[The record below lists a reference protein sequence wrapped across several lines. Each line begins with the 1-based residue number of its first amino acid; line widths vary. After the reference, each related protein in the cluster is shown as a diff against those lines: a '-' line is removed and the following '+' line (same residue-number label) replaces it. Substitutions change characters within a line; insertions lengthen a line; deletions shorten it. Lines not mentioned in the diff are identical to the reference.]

1 MGWAT
6 RANLRD
12 AAGRGG
18 SGVDG
23 YSAEQVR
30 AAEAPHLA
38 AGEPLMAIAA
48 AGLADAIRDALRD
61 RGADADADAIG
72 DPDADSDAGVAAD
85 SGDAVRGVAGASI
98 LILVG
103 TGNNG
108 GDALFAG
115 AELAGEGADVV
126 LLPVGER
133 MHPQG
138 RDAALA
144 AGARIR
150 EPAEALVELPGLA
163 GRSHVIVDG
172 ILGTGTGASPAL
184 RGTAREVVAAILP
197 ALQGRQRPTVI
208 AVDIP
213 SGVSPD
219 DGSVP
224 DPTVLPADVT
234 VTFGGVKAG
243 LLLPPASRLAGRLRL
258 IDIGLGPELARMEP
272 LLIVPDAA
280 G

>member
-1 MGWAT
+1 M
-6 RANLRD
+6 
-12 AAGRGG
+12 
-18 SGVDG
+18 DG

-30 AAEAPHLA
+30 EAEAPHLA

-48 AGLADAIRDALRD
+48 AGLAEAIRDALRE
-61 RGADADADAIG
+61 RAGGAAQ
-72 DPDADSDAGVAAD
+72 AA
-85 SGDAVRGVAGASI
+85 RGASI
-98 LILVG
+98 LVLVG

-108 GDALFAG
+108 GDALFAA
-115 AELAGEGADVV
+115 AELAGAGADV
-126 LLPVGER
+126 LLVPVGSR
-133 MHPQG
+133 MHEEG

-144 AGARIR
+144 AGAQIR
-150 EPAEALVELPGLA
+150 EPGEAMAELPRLA
-163 GRSHVIVDG
+163 SRADVIVDG

-197 ALQGRQRPTVI
+197 ALQAQPRPTVI

-243 LLLPPASRLAGRLRL
+243 LLLPPASGLAGSVRLV
-258 IDIGLGPELARMEP
+258 DIGLGPDLARM
-272 LLIVPDAA
+272 VPVLRTSAA
-280 G
+280 KEQAGPGTGRPERDEAE

>member
-1 MGWAT
+1 
-6 RANLRD
+6 
-12 AAGRGG
+12 
-18 SGVDG
+18 V
-23 YSAEQVR
+23 
-30 AAEAPHLA
+30 
-38 AGEPLMAIAA
+38 
-48 AGLADAIRDALRD
+48 
-61 RGADADADAIG
+61 
-72 DPDADSDAGVAAD
+72 
-85 SGDAVRGVAGASI
+85 
-98 LILVG
+98 LVG

-108 GDALFAG
+108 GDALFAA
-115 AELAGEGADVV
+115 AELAGDGVDVL
-126 LLPVGER
+126 LLPVGDR
-133 MHPQG
+133 MHEEG

-144 AGARIR
+144 AGARMLQ
-150 EPAEALVELPGLA
+150 PASALAELPRLA
-163 GRSHVIVDG
+163 AGADVIVDG

-197 ALQGRQRPTVI
+197 ALQGRPRPTVV

-243 LLLPPASRLAGRLRL
+243 LLLPPASGLAGEVRL
-258 IDIGLGPELARMEP
+258 IDIGLGPELARMAP
-272 LLIVPDAA
+272 VLRTSADD